1 MSVEKFTSED
11 WAKYNEG
18 CKKVIEAIK
27 TSKWYSKTDGKKV
40 MAEISYPVD
49 ANGMYIFN
57 IDQKYQSD
65 YESREAWWD
74 SYLERQDY
82 RV

>member
-27 TSKWYSKTDGKKV
+27 TSKWYSKTDGKSV
-40 MAEISYPVD
+40 MAEITKPVD
-49 ANGMYIFN
+49 ANGM
-57 IDQKYQSD
+57 DVPP
-65 YESREAWWD
+65 YEEGDW
-74 SYLERQDY
+74 LC
-82 RV
+82 